1 MFWKA
6 EITVFHVCWF
16 TTLLTW
22 IFRTVPRRFR
32 GHGDWSKS
40 GKYHAIEIIITS
52 SSRGVF
58 SKCLMF
64 WKADIMY
71 FSFFGFRTL
80 LTWIFWSGS
89 AKVPQQQ
96 GHLRLVENSIWEHH
110 NISFSVRFLIC
121 TSYIML
127 TSIKVF
133 PLAIAPQLD
142 STLETNLSYRK
153 KCLWVDSTC
162 HLWDHWMFKRYRII
176 QLK

>member
-1 MFWKA
+1 MFW
-6 EITVFHVCWF
+6 E
-16 TTLLTW
+16 
-22 IFRTVPRRFR
+22 
-32 GHGDWSKS
+32 
-40 GKYHAIEIIITS
+40 
-52 SSRGVF
+52 
-58 SKCLMF
+58 
-64 WKADIMY
+64 ADIMY
-71 FSFFGFRTL
+71 FSFFGLRTL

-142 STLETNLSYRK
+142 STLETQPTIPKEMSVSWFNLPLVGPLDVQTIPNHPVKTEDKFIQDVSWQRPVQHEHTD
-153 KCLWVDSTC
+153 CSVSTTK
-162 HLWDHWMFKRYRII
+162 HKTHNEFT
-176 QLK
+176 